1 MPFQLLVTDCSR
13 IWSFTSRELSD
24 RRFSRLSRV
33 VTARVESTAFFAV
46 PDLHQGIQGLGQLR
60 VSGSVLRQQGLDCP
74 IQLCTS
80 PPAPFWGLRGIYLVS
95 NCFLITFHRFV
106 KWAECRK
113 AEAGFD
119 NLQTFIASTI
129 DAMLFAQSF
138 CNAAEEKGLGICY
151 LGTTAYNADQIIE
164 ALSLPRLV
172 VPIVTVTVGYP
183 AEPIP
188 AQVERLPLAA
198 VVQNETYTDFT
209 PASIDALYGEK
220 EALEVNKQF
229 VRENNKETLAQVFTD
244 VRYTKKN
251 SEYFSEVLLKVLK
264 QQGFMK

>member
-1 MPFQLLVTDCSR
+1 MLECMKNRRSIRKYTDQDIPESLLNELLEVATRASNTGNMQLYSV
-13 IWSFTSRELSD
+13 
-24 RRFSRLSRV
+24 V
-33 VTARVESTAFFAV
+33 VTRDPANKEKLAPAHFNQPMITGAPV
-46 PDLHQGIQGLGQLR
+46 
-60 VSGSVLRQQGLDCP
+60 VL
-74 IQLCTS
+74 
-80 PPAPFWGLRGIYLVS
+80 
-95 NCFLITFHRFV
+95 TFC
-106 KWAECRK
+106 A
-113 AEAGFD
+113 
-119 NLQTFIASTI
+119 

-209 PASIDALYGEK
+209 PASIDALYSEK

-251 SEYFSEVLLKVLK
+251 SEHFSEVLLKILK

>member
-1 MPFQLLVTDCSR
+1 MLECMKNRRSIRKYTDQDIPESLLNELLEVATRASNTGNMQLYSV
-13 IWSFTSRELSD
+13 
-24 RRFSRLSRV
+24 V
-33 VTARVESTAFFAV
+33 VTRDPANKEKLAPAHFNQPMITGAPV
-46 PDLHQGIQGLGQLR
+46 
-60 VSGSVLRQQGLDCP
+60 VL
-74 IQLCTS
+74 
-80 PPAPFWGLRGIYLVS
+80 
-95 NCFLITFHRFV
+95 TFCADANRFV

-164 ALSLPRLV
+164 A
-172 VPIVTVTVGYP
+172 

-209 PASIDALYGEK
+209 PASIDALYSEK

-251 SEYFSEVLLKVLK
+251 SEHFSEVLLKILK